1 MGRMGDID
9 QEDTPPNVVIDEFRS
24 DSPAIKI
31 SDDQKKIDDKDTN
44 VAVQTVPCSK
54 CNRYVCQKCALK
66 IRTSSN
72 LVLK

>member
-1 MGRMGDID
+1 MGDID

-31 SDDQKKIDDKDTN
+31 REDQKKIDDKDTN

-54 CNRYVCQKCALK
+54 CNRYVSKKCAFK
-66 IRTSSN
+66 N
-72 LVLK
+72 